1 MLRGDAL
8 DYARHTVAGM
18 RMRVPQSLLVGLMW
32 FDPDRPDPLARLR
45 HLAQERDGAPLRQP
59 CRVFRCLSPKSPP
72 QVLRLSVYLFQASL
86 AVAPLV
92 TVLSVQLLQ
101 STCMSPLSTGIANA
115 DR

>member
-1 MLRGDAL
+1 MLRGDAP

-45 HLAQERDGAPLRQP
+45 HLAQERDGAPPRQP
-59 CRVFRCLSPKSPP
+59 CRVIRCLNRKSPP
-72 QVLRLSVYLFQASL
+72 QVLGLSVYLFQASL
-86 AVAPLV
+86 AV
-92 TVLSVQLLQ
+92 LSVQLLS